1 MSLIVAIKDK
11 DRVLLGADKQVSA
24 GGKKDHTS
32 TKIWEVKELPG
43 ALLGGVGSARASQ
56 IIQYSQIVDKNAAM
70 RGIDTEFVVCSL
82 VPTIA
87 TTLKAGGIVVEPHK
101 DGEFTM
107 MPNAFVFAYKSQAWV
122 IWNDLSVIEISDY
135 FAIGSGS
142 DVANGALFAT
152 RDKNPF
158 ERIVTCIYAAADS
171 TLFVDNGID
180 LLATEQ
186 RSKDLKLA
194 SKALGIDLQTNAKKE
209 NRTNSTEETTEN
221 LD

>member
-11 DRVLLGADKQVSA
+11 NRVILGADKQVST
-24 GGKKDHTS
+24 GGNKDHTS

-43 ALLGGVGSARASQ
+43 ALIGGVGSARASQ

-70 RGIDTEFVVCSL
+70 RGVDTEFVVCSL
-82 VPTIA
+82 VPTIVA
-87 TTLKAGGIVVEPHK
+87 TLKAGGIIVEPRK
-101 DGEFTM
+101 DGDCTV
-107 MPNAFVFAYKSQAWV
+107 MPNAFVFAYKSQAWI

-152 RDKNPF
+152 KEKNPF
-158 ERIVTCIYAAADS
+158 ERIVTCIYAAAES
-171 TLFVDNGID
+171 TLFVDEGID

-186 RSKDLKLA
+186 RSKDLKLV
-194 SKALGIDLQTNAKKE
+194 SKALGINLFADNKKE
-209 NRTNSTEETTEN
+209 NGANNTEENTEN